1 MAHLSESQHSFH
13 QWQQLSLFEQQ
24 TKPEPSRKDPSSE
37 HSQSI
42 APSKRS
48 RRTGQCTFTKM
59 TVAINDNGKPIGQDH
74 RNARYLDE
82 DVEHACE
89 LRAEGY
95 TYQQISR
102 MLDMP
107 IRTLRGY
114 LNGSSRNQSVA
125 GFKTIM
131 RKKWQTS

>member
-1 MAHLSESQHSFH
+1 
-13 QWQQLSLFEQQ
+13 
-24 TKPEPSRKDPSSE
+24 
-37 HSQSI
+37 
-42 APSKRS
+42 
-48 RRTGQCTFTKM
+48 M
-59 TVAINDNGKPIGQDH
+59 TVAVNDNGKPIGQDH

-82 DVEHACE
+82 DVEHVIE